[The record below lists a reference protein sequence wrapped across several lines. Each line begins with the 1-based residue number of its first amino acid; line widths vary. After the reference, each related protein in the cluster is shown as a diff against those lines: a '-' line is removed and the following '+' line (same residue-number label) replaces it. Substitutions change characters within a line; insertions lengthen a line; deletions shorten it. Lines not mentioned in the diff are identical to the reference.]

1 MKAIKLLVIAA
12 VLALATP
19 AFSQELSFGAKVG
32 LNLSSATIK
41 SGGEKAD
48 DIKMLPG
55 LNVGVF
61 ADMNFS
67 ELLALELFFLASSIN
82 ASLQLLNLFGLFFS

>member
-1 MKAIKLLVIAA
+1 M
-12 VLALATP
+12 ALSTP

-67 ELLALELFFLASSIN
+67 DLLALEAG
-82 ASLQLLNLFGLFFS
+82 LQYEQKGYKFTYKE